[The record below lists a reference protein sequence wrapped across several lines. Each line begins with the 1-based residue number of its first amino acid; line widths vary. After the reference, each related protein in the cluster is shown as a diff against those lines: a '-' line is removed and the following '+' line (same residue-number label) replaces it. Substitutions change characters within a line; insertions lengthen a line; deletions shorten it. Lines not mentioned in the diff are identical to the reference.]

1 MIAVKAIATGTL
13 AERAGFE
20 PGDRIMSING
30 EKISDLIDFQVHSSE
45 HVLAF
50 EVGRA
55 DEVYSLQVERQ
66 PQEAIGLIFEEM
78 RLRQCNNKCVFC
90 FLHQMPKGLRRSLY
104 FEDDDY
110 RLSFLHGSYVTLTN
124 VKESDLQ
131 RIIDQRLSPQY
142 ISVHATDPDVRQ
154 RMLGRKKQTVP
165 VLERIERLAV
175 NGIEMHAQVVLC
187 PGWNDGIHLER
198 TVDELSSFYP
208 AVRSVALV
216 PVGLTRFRSHL
227 PALRPVSQELA
238 RDYLLE
244 AERWGSEFVKRFSER
259 FVYAADE
266 LFLLSGGC
274 LPDTAYY
281 DAFPQLEN
289 GIGMVRSF
297 LETWERGKQR
307 LKQLGTSS
315 PAMPDRPGR
324 AAIVTGEL
332 AHRFLAPVVEE
343 LSALS
348 GLAAELV
355 VVPNDFFGHGIS
367 VSGLLTGADI
377 SAALAGGN
385 WDVAL
390 LPPNCVN
397 GDGLTLDEMT
407 IPELEDGCGL
417 PLRVGSYDLAASVA
431 DWLTGD
437 DGTADVGSGRQ
448 LSELGFYVGKK
459 E

>member
-165 VLERIERLAV
+165 SVGA
-175 NGIEMHAQVVLC
+175 H
-187 PGWNDGIHLER
+187 R
-198 TVDELSSFYP
+198 T
-208 AVRSVALV
+208 
-216 PVGLTRFRSHL
+216 T
-227 PALRPVSQELA
+227 
-238 RDYLLE
+238 
-244 AERWGSEFVKRFSER
+244 GSERNR
-259 FVYAADE
+259 
-266 LFLLSGGC
+266 
-274 LPDTAYY
+274 
-281 DAFPQLEN
+281 DA
-289 GIGMVRSF
+289 
-297 LETWERGKQR
+297 
-307 LKQLGTSS
+307 
-315 PAMPDRPGR
+315 RPGR
-324 AAIVTGEL
+324 AVSPDGMTAFTW
-332 AHRFLAPVVEE
+332 
-343 LSALS
+343 S
-348 GLAAELV
+348 GL
-355 VVPNDFFGHGIS
+355 S
-367 VSGLLTGADI
+367 MS
-377 SAALAGGN
+377 
-385 WDVAL
+385 
-390 LPPNCVN
+390 
-397 GDGLTLDEMT
+397 
-407 IPELEDGCGL
+407 
-417 PLRVGSYDLAASVA
+417 
-431 DWLTGD
+431 
-437 DGTADVGSGRQ
+437 
-448 LSELGFYVGKK
+448 
-459 E
+459 

>member
-1 MIAVKAIATGTL
+1 MIAVKEIATGTL

-20 PGDRIMSING
+20 PGDRILSING
-30 EKISDLIDFQVHSSE
+30 EEISDLIDFQVHSSE
-45 HVLAF
+45 DALVF

-55 DEVYSLQVERQ
+55 DDVYSLQVERQ
-66 PQEAIGLIFEEM
+66 AEEAIGLTFEEM

-104 FEDDDY
+104 FEDDDF

-142 ISVHATDPDVRQ
+142 ISVHATDPGVRQ

-165 VLERIERLAV
+165 VLDRIEQLAV

-227 PALRPVSQELA
+227 PALSPVSPELA
-238 RDYLLE
+238 RDYLLQ
-244 AERWGSEFVKRFSER
+244 AERWGSEFVQRFSER

-266 LFLLSGGC
+266 LFLLSGGG
-274 LPDTAYY
+274 LPDAAYY

-297 LETWERGKQR
+297 LQTWERGKQK
-307 LKQLGTSS
+307 LKELGTPSS
-315 PAMPDRPGR
+315 TLAHPPKR

-332 AHRFLAPVVEE
+332 ACRFLAPVVEE
-343 LSALS
+343 LSAMS
-348 GLAAELV
+348 GVAWDLV
-355 VVPNDFFGHGIS
+355 VVPNDFFGPGIS
-367 VSGLLTGADI
+367 VSGLLSGADMA
-377 SAALAGGN
+377 AALTDGN

-397 GDGLTLDEMT
+397 GDGLTLDDMT
-407 IPELEDGCGL
+407 IPELEDRCGL
-417 PLRVGSYDLAASVA
+417 PLRVGTYDLAASVD

-437 DGTADVGSGRQ
+437 DGSTDVGSGRQ

-459 E
+459 Q